1 MDTRKVIWTPA
12 VREKL
17 IGYRSER
24 FTPEET
30 FDFISQLVL
39 ETEDFLSNP
48 LFGKA
53 YTEEFGKF
61 KGISRI
67 VIKKFQIYFTIE
79 KNDIV
84 IIGVLYPGENKY

>member
-1 MDTRKVIWTPA
+1 MGTRKVIWTPA

-17 IGYRSER
+17 IGFRSSR

-39 ETEDFLSNP
+39 ETEDLLKNP
-48 LFGKA
+48 FIGKV

-61 KGISRI
+61 KGISRV
-67 VIKKFQIYFTIE
+67 VIKKFQIYF
-79 KNDIV
+79 KQVNNDIV
-84 IIGVLYPGENKY
+84 IIAIMFPGENK